1 MFKFQKYFLNVDWRD
16 HRAVFNFASGHLQW
30 GSFQLTCL
38 HFSSLFTH
46 LSWSCVSVTSFQL
59 QLKSSNWLYFCS
71 FFSHL
76 FPCIQIHNGGGLY
89 FKINAAFTKWCYI
102 SAFEMTFFSGTVKQH
117 PVRRIC
123 FDAWC
128 VIGAVVQSGWR
139 MLQRLSFFLFVCVSM
154 IVYVMYKKIQTKRR
168 WCRLGQKQL
177 MEQSQRHRCLWSE
190 VKRKW

>member
-1 MFKFQKYFLNVDWRD
+1 MPALLEFVYTFKLIVRFCEKLWTSGAVVEILKLIVLLQFSVICSHVFKFKMGGGGGG
-16 HRAVFNFASGHLQW
+16 A
-30 GSFQLTCL
+30 
-38 HFSSLFTH
+38 LF
-46 LSWSCVSVTSFQL
+46 WN
-59 QLKSSNWLYFCS
+59 KCS
-71 FFSHL
+71 FYKMV
-76 FPCIQIHNGGGLY
+76 LY
-89 FKINAAFTKWCYI
+89 LCFWNDI
-102 SAFEMTFFSGTVKQH
+102 FSGTVKQH

-139 MLQRLSFFLFVCVSM
+139 MLQRLSFFLFVSVSM